1 MNNQT
6 SNPHTVAN
14 NTYDANIIP
23 AETAARQERE
33 GANYKHTPKS
43 DEHDPNSIDTTAG
56 YAVDSEG
63 LVNNY
68 GIEPEMYY
76 DVPGDANPQSQT
88 YAAAHEQQEDVAA
101 ESQLDA
107 DAAADETEVGESF
120 DLDDTAELTAR
131 I

>member
-1 MNNQT
+1 MTNQT
-6 SNPHTVAN
+6 SNPHNVAN
-14 NTYDANIIP
+14 NAYDAHIIP

-33 GANYKHTPKS
+33 GENFQRTPKA

-76 DVPGDANPQSQT
+76 DVPGDANPQSEA
-88 YAAAHEQQEDVAA
+88 YAAAHEQQEDFGDA

-107 DAAADETEVGESF
+107 DAAANETDVAESF
-120 DLDDTAELTAR
+120 DPDE
-131 I
+131 IKSPV